1 MLAAQ
6 PVTAMTT
13 ETLTAAGWLR
23 NPRFDLTLIVG
34 VAAIALASGAVVV
47 AEPALFPIILVADL
61 WLLGY
66 QHVVSTFTRLS
77 FDLGSFRQHRFL
89 VLGLPFIV
97 LAAVVVGAW
106 TVGGWLLA
114 TTYLYWQ
121 WFHYT
126 RQSYGI
132 ERAYRR
138 KAAGAVAGDER
149 LGRWALYLLPLWGI
163 LYRSYQAPETFLGLE
178 LKVLPVPYWLV
189 AAAAAVALA
198 VLALWLGQ
206 VARAV
211 LAGDRLQAH
220 TLYVISHTVIF
231 AVGYLVIDNLD
242 HGWLVVN
249 VWHNAQYILFVW
261 MFNTGRFKTG
271 FDPKARL
278 LSYLSQRRNW
288 PLYFLVCLAISTL
301 LYFGLE
307 RSMQLLAHR
316 STLPLFMIA
325 YQTINFH
332 HYVVDGLIWKMR
344 RPSLRRTL
352 GVEA

>member
-1 MLAAQ
+1 MMSAPSSIASF
-6 PVTAMTT
+6 
-13 ETLTAAGWLR
+13 GWLR
-23 NPRFDLTLIVG
+23 NTRFDLTLILG
-34 VAAIALASGAVVV
+34 VAALALASGALVV
-47 AEPALFPIILVADL
+47 AQPALFPLILVIDL

-77 FDLGSFRQHRFL
+77 FDRQSFRQHRMLVVVLPFV
-89 VLGLPFIV
+89 VLG
-97 LAAVVVGAW
+97 AVVGGALW
-106 TVGGWLLA
+106 VGGWLLS

-138 KAAGAVAGDER
+138 KAAGAVAGDPR
-149 LGRWALYLLPLWGI
+149 LARWALYLLPLWGI

-178 LKVLPVPYWLV
+178 LRTLRVPYWLV
-189 AAAAAVALA
+189 AVSAVVALA
-198 VLALWLGQ
+198 VLAAWSTQVVRALW
-206 VARAV
+206 
-211 LAGDRLQAH
+211 AGDRLQAH
-220 TLYVISHTVIF
+220 TLYVLSHSVVF
-231 AVGYLVIDNLD
+231 ASGYLLIENIN

-261 MFNTGRFKTG
+261 MYNNNRFKSG
-271 FDPKARL
+271 LDPRARL

-288 PLYFLVCLAISTL
+288 PVYFLVVVAISTVV
-301 LYFGLE
+301 YFGLE
-307 RSMQLLAHR
+307 NSMRLVEQR

-332 HYVVDGLIWKMR
+332 HYLVDGLIWKMR
-344 RPSLRRTL
+344 KPGLRKIL
-352 GVEA
+352 GVDGAPG